1 MRRYIYYTITLSP
14 ALKGA
19 EKLLLYLI
27 SKCENKNNVI
37 MVAPKQITIDLLTS
51 YANYRRWVKILQEYN
66 LIQQLDTH
74 TFKINW
80 SNIKQLAMNYQKKKE
95 KELLIAYQ
103 INKDIDEKIEY
114 DFYYDD
120 EDEDDEEP

>member
-95 KELLIAYQ
+95 KALLTAYQ

>member
-1 MRRYIYYTITLSP
+1 
-14 ALKGA
+14 
-19 EKLLLYLI
+19 
-27 SKCENKNNVI
+27 

-95 KELLIAYQ
+95 KALLTAYQ

>member
-1 MRRYIYYTITLSP
+1 
-14 ALKGA
+14 
-19 EKLLLYLI
+19 
-27 SKCENKNNVI
+27 
-37 MVAPKQITIDLLTS
+37 MVAPKQITTDLLTS

-95 KELLIAYQ
+95 LLI
-103 INKDIDEKIEY
+103 INKDIDEDIEY

-120 EDEDDEEP
+120 EDEDEEP